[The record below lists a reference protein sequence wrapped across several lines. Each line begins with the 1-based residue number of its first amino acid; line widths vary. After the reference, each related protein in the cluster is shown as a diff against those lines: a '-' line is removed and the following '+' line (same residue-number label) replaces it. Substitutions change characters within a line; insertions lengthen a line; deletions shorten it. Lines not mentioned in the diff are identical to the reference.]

1 MCLGIPAKVEEIL
14 GQKGIVSIG
23 DAKIEVN
30 VVLVEGLSK
39 DDYVLVHAGF
49 AIARV
54 DEQEALDTLTLVK
67 EMIASEVY

>member
-1 MCLGIPAKVEEIL
+1 MGIPAKVEEIL

-54 DEQEALDTLTLVK
+54 DEQEALGTLTLIK

>member
-54 DEQEALDTLTLVK
+54 DEEEAFDTLTLIK